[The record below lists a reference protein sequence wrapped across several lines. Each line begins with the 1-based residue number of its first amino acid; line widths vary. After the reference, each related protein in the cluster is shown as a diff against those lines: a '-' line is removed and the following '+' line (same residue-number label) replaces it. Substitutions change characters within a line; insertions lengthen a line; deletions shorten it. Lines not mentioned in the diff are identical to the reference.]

1 MIGKANAENLAPTVL
16 MTADAV
22 GGVWSY
28 AAGLCR
34 ALPEIRFILATM
46 GPRPSPAQRG
56 EIAGLSNTV
65 LIESSYDL
73 EWMAISGA
81 DLAKSRD
88 WLVAL
93 AERHHVDLIHVNG
106 YAHAQLGN
114 DRPIL
119 LVAHSDVSSWWQA
132 VHKRCAPPEWDRYR
146 EQVVAGLTAATR
158 IVAPTA
164 AVLRDLELHY
174 VRFQN
179 KTEVISNGIDFA
191 AFPPLPK
198 APVVMAAGRIWDA
211 AKNLATLEAIAPDV
225 VWPVEIAGEIQHP
238 EGDAARYSNVRLLGR
253 LTHAEMAW
261 HLGCASIFVAPA
273 RYEPFG
279 LAILEAAAAGCALVL
294 GDIPA
299 LRENWDGVAV
309 FVDPEDGSAL
319 KSAIN
324 NLIADPGRRNRVA
337 AAGQCRARDFNLSRM
352 ARAYAGLYRKMTRA
366 SARLETA

>member
-1 MIGKANAENLAPTVL
+1 

-34 ALPEIRFILATM
+34 ALPGIRFILAMM
-46 GPRPSPAQRG
+46 GPRPSSAQRG
-56 EIAGLSNTV
+56 EITGLINTV
-65 LIESSYDL
+65 LVESTYSL

-93 AERHHVDLIHVNG
+93 AERHHVDVIHVNG
-106 YAHAQLGN
+106 YAHAELGT

-132 VHKRCAPPEWDRYR
+132 VHKHSAPPEWDRYR
-146 EQVVAGLTAATR
+146 EQVAAGLTAATR
-158 IVAPTA
+158 IVTPTA
-164 AVLRDLELHY
+164 TVLRDLELHY
-174 VRFQN
+174 AQLRN
-179 KTEVISNGIDFA
+179 KTDVVSNGINPR
-191 AFPPLPK
+191 AFRPLQK

-211 AKNLATLEAIAPDV
+211 AKNLATLEAIAPDLA
-225 VWPVEIAGEIQHP
+225 WPVQIAGEIEHP

-261 HLGCASIFVAPA
+261 YLGCACIFVAPA

-294 GDIPA
+294 GDIPS
-299 LRENWDGVAV
+299 LRESWDGVAV
-309 FVDPEDGSAL
+309 FVDPEDESAL

-324 NLIADPGRRNRVA
+324 NLIADPGQRRRVA
-337 AAGQCRARDFNLSRM
+337 VAGRCRARNFNLSRM
-352 ARAYAGLYRKMTRA
+352 ARAYAGLYRKMTRT